1 MSPSV
6 ERTCGCWEFTL
17 TFESLAGV
25 KRGEI
30 YLSSAVMSIGKT
42 IIVFELVLGLECV
55 QNFFFRNALASSI
68 FSRYILN
75 ARNTN

>member
-25 KRGEI
+25 KRGEVYFFI
-30 YLSSAVMSIGKT
+30 FRCDVNRENYHSFRIGAKDLSVSR
-42 IIVFELVLGLECV
+42 
-55 QNFFFRNALASSI
+55 FFFLEMPQL
-68 FSRYILN
+68 F
-75 ARNTN
+75 

>member
-25 KRGEI
+25 KRGEV
-30 YLSSAVMSIGKT
+30 YFLSSAVMSIEKT
-42 IIVFELVLGLECV
+42 IIVFELVLRTCV
-55 QNFFFRNALASSI
+55 YPEKKNSEMP
-68 FSRYILN
+68 
-75 ARNTN
+75 